1 MLRGLT
7 TEYKAES
14 EGTKAIP
21 VTQSLLDH
29 NENRRSG
36 ILRSYISI
44 T

>member
-21 VTQSLLDH
+21 VTQSLLDIMKTGSL
-29 NENRRSG
+29 ES
-36 ILRSYISI
+36 
-44 T
+44 

>member
-1 MLRGLT
+1 MLSNLM

-14 EGTKAIP
+14 KGNKVIP
-21 VTQSLLDH
+21 VTQSLPDH
-29 NENRRSG
+29 NENRSSG